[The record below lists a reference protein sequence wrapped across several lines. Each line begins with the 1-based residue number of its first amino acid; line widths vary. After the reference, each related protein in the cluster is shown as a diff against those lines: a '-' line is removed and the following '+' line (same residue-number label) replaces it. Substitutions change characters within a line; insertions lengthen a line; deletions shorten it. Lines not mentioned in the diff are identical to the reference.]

1 MIRAVA
7 VISLV
12 LLLILVLYVPAVH
25 PPERFLDQLRSEH
38 QVAVDFWGTEPAYR
52 MLDRAIRM
60 QANAAEA
67 SPLPALKDMPK
78 TQDVNHAVAAEM
90 GSVNQRLFNNAY
102 FRSVDAL
109 LMLASY
115 RLSSLLEWLPW
126 LLPLTL
132 AAGID
137 GLLLRV
143 IRSKEFLLHDPEM
156 FAVWCS
162 LLIITGCATVVAFV
176 LPIQMHPAM
185 LAGSP
190 VAMSVLLDRAITH
203 FHRRG

>member
-7 VISLV
+7 IVSLV

-25 PPERFLDQLRSEH
+25 PPERFLEQLRSEH
-38 QVAVDFWGTEPAYR
+38 QVAVDFWGAEPAYR
-52 MLDRAIRM
+52 MLDRAMRM
-60 QANAAEA
+60 QSNAAEA
-67 SPLPALKDMPK
+67 SPIPALKDMPK
-78 TQDVNHAVAAEM
+78 TQGVNRAVAAEM
-90 GSVNQRLFNNAY
+90 GSVNQRLFNNTY

-162 LLIITGCATVVAFV
+162 LLIIFGCATVVALV
-176 LPIQMHPAM
+176 LPIQMHPAT

-190 VAMSVLLDRAITH
+190 IAMSVLLGRAITH
-203 FHRRG
+203 FHRRA